1 MAFLPLLITLNL
13 VGYNTKAAEANLNY
27 YAPQFTSVGGNTVDI
42 QDISLTDEMGM
53 VGYGDIMQIA
63 GPLGSPMANYAYWA
77 SYMDPTFT
85 VTKDFYWAN
94 EDLTPANV
102 SFDKADGIGI
112 DNSNSME
119 YDIGNAGEVIV
130 GDITIQASGNLNWLG
145 NPFSANI
152 SIQDIELKD
161 EAGMVGYGDIMQ
173 LAGPLGSPMANYAY
187 WASYMDPTF
196 TVTKDFYWANEDL
209 TPADKTFAPGEG
221 FAIDNSNSMEYD
233 IVIKCP
239 YSLYPF
245 QVHRKV

>member
-1 MAFLPLLITLNL
+1 MLINA

-145 NPFSANI
+145 KPFSANI
-152 SIQDIELKD
+152 SVQDIELKD

-239 YSLYPF
+239 YSL
-245 QVHRKV
+245 